1 MTISS
6 KLQEAIFSLSRYM
19 REKSGIKS
27 EMANMSMVQLQT
39 LIFLAKSKASP
50 MKDIAEYLHVEL
62 SSATSLIDHL
72 VEMKL
77 ASRKQDK
84 KDKRSMLVSLTKKG
98 KDMLQK
104 VKKQKMKR
112 VDMLLKALSEEEKI
126 QLLTILQKLKKHM
139 EEYYEK

>member
-6 KLQEAIFSLSRYM
+6 KLQEAIFSISRYM

-27 EMANMSMVQLQT
+27 EMANMSMVQMQT

-112 VDMLLKALSEEEKI
+112 IDMLLKVLSEEEKK

-139 EEYYEK
+139 EGYYEK